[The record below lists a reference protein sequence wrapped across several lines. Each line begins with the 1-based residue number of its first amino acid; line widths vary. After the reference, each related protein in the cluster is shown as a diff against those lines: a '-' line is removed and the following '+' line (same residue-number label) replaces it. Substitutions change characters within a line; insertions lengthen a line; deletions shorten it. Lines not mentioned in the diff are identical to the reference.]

1 MTIQEL
7 MTQTDALIPNQY
19 SQSQKLT
26 WLNRAEAAVCREILA
41 THESDNEITFT
52 PYAAVDGTELLIPA
66 PYDRLYPLFLE
77 GQIHYHNGE
86 IDRYNNAQAAFRAA
100 WEDCR
105 NWVNR
110 TRLPRQGAARL
121 RLTGGE
127 GGL

>member
-7 MTQTDALIPNQY
+7 MTQTDALTPNQY
-19 SQSQKLT
+19 TQAQKLA

-41 THESDNEITFT
+41 AREDSKDYTFI
-52 PYAAVDGTELLIPA
+52 PYTAVDDTELLVPA
-66 PYDRLYPLFLE
+66 PYDRLYLRFVE
-77 GQIHYHNGE
+77 SQIHYHNDE

-105 NWVNR
+105 NWFNR
-110 TRLPRQGAARL
+110 TAALTAPGRL

-127 GGL
+127 GIA